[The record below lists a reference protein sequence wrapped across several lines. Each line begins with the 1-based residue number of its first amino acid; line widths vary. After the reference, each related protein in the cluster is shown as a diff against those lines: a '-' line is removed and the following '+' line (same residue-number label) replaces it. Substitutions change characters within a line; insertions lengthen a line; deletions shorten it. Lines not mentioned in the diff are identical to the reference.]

1 MHAAAPL
8 ALSFPAHTGTENLQ
22 LALRWIHFLAGIT
35 WVGLLYFFNLV
46 NVPWMKQV
54 DAALKPKVFQHL
66 TLPALQWFRWS
77 AVVTVFAGFWYWG
90 QTIVAVDARNGNGS
104 AGAVIGWW
112 LLIWIVAW
120 GLQYAAILKMPGK
133 GAVFAVIVAILVIAA
148 AWIFLKT
155 CDSEWAS
162 NRLISIGIGGGLGF
176 FMMLNVWGIIWRA
189 NKKIIRG
196 TIAGTPPANGAT
208 LARQAFLASRANFF
222 LSIPM
227 LFFMAAASH
236 YALK

>member
-1 MHAAAPL
+1 MHEL
-8 ALSFPAHTGTENLQ
+8 AVFIPNHTGTENLQ
-22 LALRWIHFLAGIT
+22 IVLRWVHFLAGIT

-66 TLPALQWFRWS
+66 TMPALQWFRWS
-77 AVVTVFAGFWYWG
+77 SVVTVFAGFWYWG

-104 AGAVIGWW
+104 AGAIIGWW

-120 GLQYAAILKMPGK
+120 AIQFLVLLKMAPK
-133 GAVFAVIVAILVIAA
+133 GAVFAIIVAVIVIAA
-148 AWIFLKT
+148 AYCFLQVGNP
-155 CDSEWAS
+155 EWAS
-162 NRLISIGIGGGLGF
+162 NRLVSIGIGGGIGF
-176 FMMLNVWGIIWRA
+176 FMWLNVWGIIWRA

-196 TIAGTPPANGAT
+196 TIAGTPPPDAAS